1 MSQHEDN
8 LETRYFVQTEAFEKW
23 ITEVL
28 TARGFRDDE
37 AGTTAE
43 WAAQTASYEVET
55 HGARKLLHL
64 MDNEFARSGS
74 CVAQVDHE
82 VLMSLPALEV
92 WDGRRKLG
100 PAIATIA
107 QQRVAEMARSQGVGF
122 VLVRE
127 CNHFGWGPAY
137 ALDQMGDGLLV
148 GNACQGAIPIVTPI
162 AGTDARVGSNAIS
175 VVLETGVE
183 DCPVFVWDTGTAAMS
198 WGEVQKLV
206 LEGGRLRP
214 GSAVDAKGAPA
225 VRAEDAVSLLPAG
238 TIGNAL
244 GIMVEL
250 LAANVGGGDPRFRSE
265 EPKNFPEGEPNT
277 CVFVFFAMDL
287 SAFDGL
293 AFPHGRTRQENVAEM
308 VDAIFADNGTSRLV
322 GLRKW
327 QAKQRSENYGG
338 LLFAPASLSAFKT
351 EASKC
356 GIALPE
362 FREIGIV
369 VEPIHVAGK

>member
-1 MSQHEDN
+1 MSQHEDS

-28 TARGFRDDE
+28 TARGFREDE
-37 AGTTAE
+37 AGMTSK

-148 GNACQGAIPIVTPI
+148 GNAC
-162 AGTDARVGSNAIS
+162 
-175 VVLETGVE
+175 
-183 DCPVFVWDTGTAAMS
+183 
-198 WGEVQKLV
+198 
-206 LEGGRLRP
+206 
-214 GSAVDAKGAPA
+214 
-225 VRAEDAVSLLPAG
+225 
-238 TIGNAL
+238 
-244 GIMVEL
+244 
-250 LAANVGGGDPRFRSE
+250 
-265 EPKNFPEGEPNT
+265 
-277 CVFVFFAMDL
+277 
-287 SAFDGL
+287 
-293 AFPHGRTRQENVAEM
+293 
-308 VDAIFADNGTSRLV
+308 
-322 GLRKW
+322 
-327 QAKQRSENYGG
+327 
-338 LLFAPASLSAFKT
+338 
-351 EASKC
+351 
-356 GIALPE
+356 
-362 FREIGIV
+362 
-369 VEPIHVAGK
+369 